1 MAIVYFDGFNS
12 YAANSVFGI
21 NWTVGGGFPS
31 YVFTTG
37 RYGGNA
43 LSANGY
49 ISSSITYNAT
59 FRYTFQQATAT
70 ASVGAAIKHTP
81 LAATSN
87 TTPILVLAYNGNS
100 ALSAYIYYNSFGN
113 FYYPVIVN
121 GAGTTLITGK
131 PIANYDPAAWHYYEM
146 EAQAGTTTG
155 LVRFYV
161 DSVPVATVTNVNTT
175 YSSNLFYNSAVVQSG
190 AWGSGQL
197 TTLIDDFYVNN
208 TTTRTGE
215 INIVTLRPNSDA
227 SVAWTAT
234 GGGTHF
240 NQVNGST
247 YSVNPSTQIGTST
260 NGADLF
266 NVSDLPTSGTSV
278 LGPIK
283 AIKANTLAYKSA
295 FGKANIFQT
304 MKIGSNTINNTTT
317 IPFESPANS
326 TFLPTNIYETNPFT
340 GTAWT
345 TANINSLQTGVTMQN
360 IQGVFFSIT
369 NGYVLNT
376 ASGTSLVSG
385 DTAPTQSGDAL
396 SFNGTQIIR
405 YTDGTPWRV
414 TPPYSVQF
422 EFLLTRNDVDQW
434 LFNIGEGFGA
444 GWPELSVVSFANN
457 NGVISYTNS
466 NNTAGGQQAGTLIGT
481 GKLVTNRWYTVGVMM
496 YTNSGTRFRGY
507 LDGAQVFDIP
517 ITAPYDSTNG
527 MSIGGDAIKNS
538 TRMLYGSIRNFSVAK
553 TLFWPI

>member
-1 MAIVYFDGFNS
+1 
-12 YAANSVFGI
+12 
-21 NWTVGGGFPS
+21 
-31 YVFTTG
+31 
-37 RYGGNA
+37 
-43 LSANGY
+43 
-49 ISSSITYNAT
+49 
-59 FRYTFQQATAT
+59 
-70 ASVGAAIKHTP
+70 
-81 LAATSN
+81 
-87 TTPILVLAYNGNS
+87 
-100 ALSAYIYYNSFGN
+100 
-113 FYYPVIVN
+113 
-121 GAGTTLITGK
+121 
-131 PIANYDPAAWHYYEM
+131 
-146 EAQAGTTTG
+146 
-155 LVRFYV
+155 
-161 DSVPVATVTNVNTT
+161 
-175 YSSNLFYNSAVVQSG
+175 
-190 AWGSGQL
+190 
-197 TTLIDDFYVNN
+197 
-208 TTTRTGE
+208 
-215 INIVTLRPNSDA
+215 
-227 SVAWTAT
+227 
-234 GGGTHF
+234 
-240 NQVNGST
+240 
-247 YSVNPSTQIGTST
+247 
-260 NGADLF
+260 
-266 NVSDLPTSGTSV
+266 
-278 LGPIK
+278 
-283 AIKANTLAYKSA
+283 
-295 FGKANIFQT
+295 

-434 LFNIGEGFGA
+434 LFNIGEGYGA

>member
-12 YAANSVFGI
+12 YTANSIFTQ
-21 NWTVGGGFPS
+21 NWTVGGSLQGFF
-31 YVFTTG
+31 FTSG
-37 RYGGNA
+37 RYNGNA
-43 LSANGY
+43 LGANGY
-49 ISSSITYNAT
+49 ISLSVTYNAN
-59 FRYTFQQATAT
+59 FRYNFQA
-70 ASVGAAIKHTP
+70 ASASTSIGAAIKYSP
-81 LAATSN
+81 LLAASN
-87 TTPILVLAYNGNS
+87 VTPVLTLAYNGNA
-100 ALSAYIYYNSFGN
+100 ALSAYIYYNQYGN

-131 PIANYDPAAWHYYEM
+131 PIANYDPTVWHYYEM

-161 DSVPVATVTNVNTT
+161 DSVPVATITNVNTT
-175 YSSNLFYNSAVVQSG
+175 YSSNLFYNSAIVYSG
-190 AWGSGQL
+190 AWDSTQRV
-197 TTLIDDFYVNN
+197 TLIDDFYVNN

-240 NQVNGST
+240 NQINGATYSTSPATNIGTTVNGT
-247 YSVNPSTQIGTST
+247 
-260 NGADLF
+260 DLF
-266 NVSDLPTSGTSV
+266 NVADLPSSGSSV

-283 AIKANTLAYKSA
+283 GLKTNTLAYKSA

-304 MKIGSNTINNTTT
+304 MRVGSGVINNSST
-317 IPFESPANS
+317 IPFEGPANS
-326 TFLPTNIYETNPFT
+326 VFLPSNIYETNPFT

-345 TANINSLQTGVTMQN
+345 STAINSLQTGVTMQN

-396 SFNGTQIIR
+396 TFNGSQIIR

-414 TPPYSVQF
+414 TAPYSVQF
-422 EFLLTRNDVDQW
+422 DFLMTRTDVDQW

-457 NGVISYTNS
+457 NGVISYTNY
-466 NNTAGGQQAGTLIGT
+466 NNTAGGQQSGTLIGS
-481 GKLVTNRWYTVGVMM
+481 GKLVTNKWYTVGIMI
-496 YTNSGTRFRGY
+496 YNNSGTRFRGY
-507 LDGAQVFDIP
+507 LDGAQVFDNSI
-517 ITAPYDSTNG
+517 ITPYDSTNG

-538 TRMLYGSIRNFSVAK
+538 TRQFYGSIRNFSVAK
-553 TLFWPI
+553 TQFWPI